1 MYMCALTTIITISK
15 SVYILKVHE
24 FALVL
29 PFHQCLKVIFSLS
42 PFLLCNFLLCE
53 QESLLSLFLVWL
65 CMCSS
70 SLSASESL
78 PCGSHPWPPHSFAAT
93 FVVTTPPPP
102 GEMEGRGG
110 EERRGKGKQEK
121 ANLFRVEGRNS
132 LFFFN
137 SLFKKKIVSLFLLC
151 WVLVAVWAFLQLRRA
166 GATLWSRGTG
176 FSLQWLLLLWSTG
189 SRVRRLRQLWPWA
202 QGAQLLHGRWDL
214 LGPAIEHT
222 SAALASRFF
231 TTEPPGKSLMF
242 SFKHHL

>member
-1 MYMCALTTIITISK
+1 MYMCALTTTITISE

-65 CMCSS
+65 FMCSS
-70 SLSASESL
+70 SLSASDSL

-132 LFFFN
+132 LFFNF
-137 SLFKKKIVSLFLLC
+137 LFKKKLRPYFCSAGCLLPCGLFSSCGEQGPLSGRG
-151 WVLVAVWAFLQLRRA
+151 ARA
-166 GATLWSRGTG
+166 SHCSGFSCCGAQALGCTG
-176 FSLQWLLLLWSTG
+176 FGSCGHGLRVLSCSMAGGTFLDQRLNTHLLHWQADSLLLSHQG
-189 SRVRRLRQLWPWA
+189 SP
-202 QGAQLLHGRWDL
+202 
-214 LGPAIEHT
+214 
-222 SAALASRFF
+222 
-231 TTEPPGKSLMF
+231 
-242 SFKHHL
+242 

>member
-1 MYMCALTTIITISK
+1 MYMCALTTTITISK

-65 CMCSS
+65 FMCSS
-70 SLSASESL
+70 SLSASDSL

-121 ANLFRVEGRNS
+121 ANLFRVEGYS
-132 LFFFN
+132 Y
-137 SLFKKKIVSLFLLC
+137 SLFLNSFKKNR
-151 WVLVAVWAFLQLRRA
+151 VLIFALL
-166 GATLWSRGTG
+166 GACCRVG
-176 FSLQWLLLLWSTG
+176 FSLVAESRGHSLVAGHGLLTAVASLA
-189 SRVRRLRQLWPWA
+189 VEHRL
-202 QGAQLLHGRWDL
+202 
-214 LGPAIEHT
+214 
-222 SAALASRFF
+222 
-231 TTEPPGKSLMF
+231 
-242 SFKHHL
+242 